1 VHLLFFH
8 IIAKLV
14 NSGGTNQSERERSI
28 MGAVKI
34 FGVAALGAALVVSG
48 VANAQTVHRHARHP
62 AAAGHQIV
70 VHARESYLT
79 AGPGADPGQYNG
91 YALDSISATQYMP
104 ETDHTFVGLPGQ
116 NRLPNNFT
124 VPGCCAP

>member
-1 VHLLFFH
+1 
-8 IIAKLV
+8 
-14 NSGGTNQSERERSI
+14 

-34 FGVAALGAALVVSG
+34 LGIAALGAALVASG
-48 VANAQTVHRHARHP
+48 AANAQTVHRHARHP
-62 AAAGHQIV
+62 AAAGHVIV
-70 VHARESYLT
+70 VHPRESYLT

-104 ETDHTFVGLPGQ
+104 EIDHTTVGLRGQ

-124 VPGCCAP
+124 VPGCCNP

>member
-1 VHLLFFH
+1 VHLLFFD
-8 IIAKLV
+8 IVAKV
-14 NSGGTNQSERERSI
+14 VHSGGVNQSERERSV
-28 MGAVKI
+28 MGAVKMLGI
-34 FGVAALGAALVVSG
+34 AALGAALVVSG
-48 VANAQTVHRHARHP
+48 AANAQTVHRHARHP

-91 YALDSISATQYMP
+91 YALDSISPTQYMP
-104 ETDHTFVGLPGQ
+104 EIDHTTVGLRGQ

-124 VPGCCAP
+124 VPGCCNP